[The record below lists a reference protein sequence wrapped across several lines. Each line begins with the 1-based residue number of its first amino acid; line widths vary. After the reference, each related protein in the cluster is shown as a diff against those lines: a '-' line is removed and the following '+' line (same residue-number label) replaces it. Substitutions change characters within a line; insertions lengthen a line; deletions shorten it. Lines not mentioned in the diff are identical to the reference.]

1 MLLGIFILIRTPW
14 SNMDT
19 FSYILFSLYILCIMM
34 RITNLR
40 KRYEKE
46 EALMQ
51 KKAEMEAEASTSTT
65 PSECVE
71 EIATENTP
79 QDTVPSPPEEDT
91 SSKESST

>member
-14 SNMDT
+14 SNMDA

-46 EALMQ
+46 EAIKQ
-51 KKAEMEAEASTSTT
+51 KKADMVAEAATTTT

-71 EIATENTP
+71 EIVT
-79 QDTVPSPPEEDT
+79 EDT
-91 SSKESST
+91 PSKESST